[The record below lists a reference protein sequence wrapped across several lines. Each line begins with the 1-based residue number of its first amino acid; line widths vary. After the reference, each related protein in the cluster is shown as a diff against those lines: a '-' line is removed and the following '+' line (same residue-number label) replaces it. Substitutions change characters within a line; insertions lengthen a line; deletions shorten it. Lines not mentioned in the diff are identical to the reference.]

1 MKRVSLVLGLGC
13 LLMIS
18 FPSSAQPFPGP
29 DGFGSQ
35 FIPNR
40 PESRPGLSLD
50 EAVRRVQRETGGRIL
65 SAESVQG
72 AAAVAYRI
80 KVLLPSGRVR
90 VIVVD
95 SGQ

>member
-1 MKRVSLVLGLGC
+1 MKRGSFLIGLGC
-13 LLMIS
+13 LLMVTL
-18 FPSSAQPFPGP
+18 PASSQPFPGS
-29 DGFGSQ
+29 DDFGSP
-35 FIPNR
+35 FIPRQPEYR
-40 PESRPGLSLD
+40 PRIGLD

-65 SAESVQG
+65 SAEAVQG
-72 AAAVAYRI
+72 PGAPAYRI